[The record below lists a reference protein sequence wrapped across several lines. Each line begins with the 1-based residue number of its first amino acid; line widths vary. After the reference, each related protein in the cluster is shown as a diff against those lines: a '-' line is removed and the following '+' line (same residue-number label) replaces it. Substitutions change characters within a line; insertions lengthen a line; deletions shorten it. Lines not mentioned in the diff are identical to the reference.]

1 LTASVTPAKI
11 SLGNNTDVMLHE
23 QPLPPP
29 VLASLRS
36 RSAAFGARGGGG
48 HAGRGAAA
56 VGGWAQS
63 ARKI

>member
-1 LTASVTPAKI
+1 
-11 SLGNNTDVMLHE
+11 MLHEHE

-29 VLASLRS
+29 VVASLRS

-63 ARKI
+63 ARKYKFKIKNLFT